1 MTAADSAGGDP
12 AVGGEPPRT
21 GGRHRPAFT
30 PHRPRWPRWLRWA
43 HWPRRPLIRRRWLR
57 RTVFGLV
64 TVLVLLVVAAGV
76 AVETVKL
83 PAMPV
88 PAQVSTLT
96 YADGSPLA
104 TIGTQHRIEVGID
117 KVPEPVW
124 RAVLAAEDRKFFA
137 ESGFSPTGVA
147 RAAWAD
153 LAGNGSTQGG
163 STITQQYVKNAF
175 LSHRRTL
182 TRKVKEL
189 ILSIKLEQRHSK
201 MTILAAYLNT
211 VYFGRGA
218 YGIEAAAETYF
229 GKSATRLSLAE
240 GAVLAAS
247 IRGPALYDPQTHA
260 DAARYRWK
268 YVLDGMVEKG
278 WLRPATRRAQRYPQ
292 VKPRGSGL
300 FQENAGPAGLV
311 IQRVR
316 DELTANG
323 VSGGVVAGAGVRVV
337 TTLDP
342 RAQQAAVTAASAAT
356 DGQPAELR
364 SAVAAADPG
373 TGRLLAYYGGKVG
386 TGYDYTRSWRPPGKA
401 FAPFVYAALYAG
413 AQKPFGLDLRAAGRQ
428 AGLKSIAEHS
438 WALGMTR
445 TRPDGKP
452 SLPVSGSRQVTDDV
466 ALGRYEITPADLLR
480 GYAAIENGGKRQE
493 LYLVQEV
500 RDSHGTVLYRHHD
513 TAPTQAI
520 DPSDAYRAATSVGT
534 EVKGGA
540 DAGAGDLASVDSGRW
555 KWPQV
560 EFATTAS
567 VALDSKDFRD
577 AWSAGCAP
585 HLCAVSWMGTD
596 GEKPIR
602 TSTGAGIEGT
612 GLPTATLRAVAGA
625 VLGPLPR
632 GWQPYATVNG
642 KPLTPVGPQSLH

>member
-1 MTAADSAGGDP
+1 MTATERA
-12 AVGGEPPRT
+12 GGEPSGGGELPPA
-21 GGRHRPAFT
+21 GGRHRHPDIT
-30 PHRPRWPRWLRWA
+30 PRSRFRPRWRW
-43 HWPRRPLIRRRWLR
+43 WPQRPLIRRRWLR
-57 RTVFGLV
+57 RSVYSLLTI
-64 TVLVLLVVAAGV
+64 LVLLVIAAGV
-76 AVETVKL
+76 AVRTVRL

-88 PAQVSTLT
+88 PPQVSTLT

-104 TIGTQHRIEVGID
+104 TIGTQHRIEVTLD

-137 ESGFSPTGVA
+137 ESGFSPAGIA

-153 LAGNGSTQGG
+153 LVGNGSKQGG

-175 LSHRRTL
+175 LSQHRTL

-201 MTILAAYLNT
+201 MTILQAYLNT

-229 GKSATRLSLAE
+229 GRSATKLSLAE
-240 GAVLAAS
+240 GALLAAS
-247 IRGPALYDPQTHA
+247 IRSPALYDPQNHP
-260 DAARYRWK
+260 DASRYRWK

-278 WLRPATRRAQRYPQ
+278 WLDPAERRTQRYPE

-323 VSGGVVAGAGVRVV
+323 VSGRVLGGDGVKVV

-342 RAQQAAVTAASAAT
+342 HAQQAAVAAATAAT
-356 DGQPAELR
+356 DGQPDDLR
-364 SAVAAADPG
+364 SALVAADPG

-386 TGYDYTRSWRPPGKA
+386 TGYDYTQSWRPPGRA
-401 FAPFVYAALYAG
+401 FAPFVYAALYARD
-413 AQKPFGLDLRAAGRQ
+413 QMPSVLDLAAAGRK
-428 AGLKSIAEHS
+428 AGLKSLAEFS
-438 WALGMTR
+438 WALGMSR
-445 TRPDGKP
+445 TRPDGKD
-452 SLPVSGSRQVTDDV
+452 SLPLSGSRQVTEDV
-466 ALGRYEITPADLLR
+466 ALGRYEITPTDLLR
-480 GYAAIENGGKRQE
+480 GYATIENSGKRQD

-500 RDSHGTVLYRHHD
+500 RDGHGTVLYRHHD
-513 TAPTQAI
+513 TAPAQAVAA
-520 DPSDAYRAATSVGT
+520 SDAYRAAASAASQYQTKDPRGL
-534 EVKGGA
+534 A
-540 DAGAGDLASVDSGRW
+540 DARSGMFG
-555 KWPQV
+555 WPPV
-560 EFATTAS
+560 EFAATAS
-567 VALDSKDFRD
+567 VALDKNDLRD

-585 HLCAVSWMGTD
+585 RLCAVSWMGTD
-596 GEKPIR
+596 GQKPLR
-602 TSTGAGIEGT
+602 NAGGGSIEGT

-625 VLGPLPR
+625 VLGPLPK
-632 GWQPYATVNG
+632 GFWEPYVTI
-642 KPLTPVGPQSLH
+642 KPDGMAPHPMPSAR